1 MNTCVADEK
10 TIVNIQGIR
19 YVTWGETSSMYP
31 SNSGKPWSV
40 TVTYKGNHNTF
51 NYKTEAEARALF
63 IKIREAMVTERPP
76 LSRPTHIGEEVV
88 LPKLVKDE
96 KDAKD

>member
-1 MNTCVADEK
+1 MKEIIFRTEDDDFIVAKFELN
-10 TIVNIQGIR
+10 VEGVHV
-19 YVTWGETSSMYP
+19 YAHHLLY
-31 SNSGKPWSV
+31 
-40 TVTYKGNHNTF
+40 HNLTD
-51 NYKTEAEARALF
+51 ALDS
-63 IKIREAMVTERPP
+63 IRPP